1 MARLPRLLLAALA
14 LLTTPAAFALNHDPF
29 VSSSAGT
36 GTFALVANGRAASLV
51 TDEQDFKGVQHAVAD
66 LRADIERVT
75 GLAPTISHN
84 AMAGGRKVVIGT
96 LGHNTY
102 IDYLVTS
109 RQLDVS
115 GIGGRWEAFLI
126 QNVDGTL
133 IVAGSDMRGTIYG
146 VYELSEQIGVSPW
159 YWWADVPVKKS
170 AELHVAATAAIVDDG
185 PTVQYRG
192 IFLNDEAPALT
203 GWVHEKFGAFDHTFY
218 PHVFELLLR
227 LRANYLWPAMWL
239 PRAFADDDPLNP
251 ELANEY
257 GIVMGTSHHEPLMR
271 AHAEWEKYGEGPWD
285 YAQNEERL
293 REFWRGGVERA
304 KPYESIYTIAM
315 RGDGDSA
322 MSADTNTA
330 LLERIVADQ
339 RTLLAETLQAP
350 AESIPQLWALYK
362 EVQDYYE
369 AGMRVPDD
377 VILLWCDDNW
387 GNLRRLP
394 TPAEMNRSGGAGVYY
409 HFDYVGGPRNTKWI
423 NITPISKVWEQLHLA
438 WQHEA
443 NRIWI
448 VNVGDLKPMEFPIEF
463 FLTMAWDPAK
473 MDLRA
478 LQGYTAKWAAREFGD
493 AHADAIAALIDGY
506 TKLNRHRTP
515 EMMAPDTYSL
525 VNYNE
530 AARVLAQWRH
540 LVELA
545 ESVHA
550 DLPEEARAAFFQLV
564 LYPVKASAT
573 VRELHIASGQNALYA
588 EQGRALAANQA
599 AARARLMAAQD
610 AELDA
615 AYHALNDGKWNHL
628 MDEKKFGYTFWQ
640 TPATEVLPPLV
651 EARPNAGAEPALAVD
666 GSPFGLPRWG
676 AGPAVTP
683 AIDVFSAATTWVE
696 VFNRGDTAFTY
707 TVTPDADWLQVEP
720 ARASVE
726 DTVRLTIGAD
736 WSRVPVGTESAR
748 FTVATSAGPS
758 FAVTVPI
765 VNPADVRPG
774 EFKGHIETNGYVAI
788 EAPHFNRQVGANN
801 VLWLTIPNFGRT
813 LGGVASY
820 PVRAP
825 DETPGDASSRLEY
838 DVFTRTTGD
847 LQLEVHVAPSL
858 DYQSGAGLRFAVS
871 VDDGAPEILKLDV
884 WGRNWDQAIG
894 ESIRKVRTTIN
905 LPEPGKHTIKVW
917 RVTPGVVFERLI
929 LGNPASPRTRG
940 VGVKPSYLGPPES
953 PRGGM

>member
-1 MARLPRLLLAALA
+1 
-14 LLTTPAAFALNHDPF
+14 
-29 VSSSAGT
+29 
-36 GTFALVANGRAASLV
+36 
-51 TDEQDFKGVQHAVAD
+51 
-66 LRADIERVT
+66 
-75 GLAPTISHN
+75 
-84 AMAGGRKVVIGT
+84 
-96 LGHNTY
+96 
-102 IDYLVTS
+102 
-109 RQLDVS
+109 
-115 GIGGRWEAFLI
+115 
-126 QNVDGTL
+126 
-133 IVAGSDMRGTIYG
+133 
-146 VYELSEQIGVSPW
+146 
-159 YWWADVPVKKS
+159 
-170 AELHVAATAAIVDDG
+170 
-185 PTVQYRG
+185 
-192 IFLNDEAPALT
+192 
-203 GWVHEKFGAFDHTFY
+203 
-218 PHVFELLLR
+218 
-227 LRANYLWPAMWL
+227 
-239 PRAFADDDPLNP
+239 
-251 ELANEY
+251 
-257 GIVMGTSHHEPLMR
+257 
-271 AHAEWEKYGEGPWD
+271 
-285 YAQNEERL
+285 
-293 REFWRGGVERA
+293 
-304 KPYESIYTIAM
+304 
-315 RGDGDSA
+315 
-322 MSADTNTA
+322 
-330 LLERIVADQ
+330 
-339 RTLLAETLQAP
+339 
-350 AESIPQLWALYK
+350 
-362 EVQDYYE
+362 
-369 AGMRVPDD
+369 
-377 VILLWCDDNW
+377 
-387 GNLRRLP
+387 
-394 TPAEMNRSGGAGVYY
+394 
-409 HFDYVGGPRNTKWI
+409 
-423 NITPISKVWEQLHLA
+423 
-438 WQHEA
+438 
-443 NRIWI
+443 
-448 VNVGDLKPMEFPIEF
+448 
-463 FLTMAWDPAK
+463 
-473 MDLRA
+473 
-478 LQGYTAKWAAREFGD
+478 
-493 AHADAIAALIDGY
+493 
-506 TKLNRHRTP
+506 
-515 EMMAPDTYSL
+515 
-525 VNYNE
+525 
-530 AARVLAQWRH
+530 
-540 LVELA
+540 
-545 ESVHA
+545 
-550 DLPEEARAAFFQLV
+550 
-564 LYPVKASAT
+564 
-573 VRELHIASGQNALYA
+573 
-588 EQGRALAANQA
+588 
-599 AARARLMAAQD
+599 MAAQD